1 MKASKPLFAV
11 QAVLTA
17 LLVLSASI
25 AVPILCR
32 PFYYAHI
39 PSIQA
44 FTGGTVEEIRLIY
57 DQVMDYCLGLRPDFA
72 AGVLPFSESGASHFA
87 DVRVLFQLDLAVA
100 AISLV
105 LLILVFFVSRRTK
118 RCAALVCGR
127 GPGFWA

>member
-44 FTGGTVEEIRLIY
+44 FTGGTVEEIRQIIGADSLSY
-57 DQVMDYCLGLRPDFA
+57 LSTGRLREMAGGL
-72 AGVLPFSESGASHFA
+72 S
-87 DVRVLFQLDLAVA
+87 
-100 AISLV
+100 I
-105 LLILVFFVSRRTK
+105 
-118 RCAALVCGR
+118 CAACFDGNYPVEPPSEDIR
-127 GPGFWA
+127 GSYER

>member
-44 FTGGTVEEIRLIY
+44 FTGVRW
-57 DQVMDYCLGLRPDFA
+57 RR
-72 AGVLPFSESGASHFA
+72 SASSTT
-87 DVRVLFQLDLAVA
+87 R
-100 AISLV
+100 
-105 LLILVFFVSRRTK
+105 
-118 RCAALVCGR
+118 
-127 GPGFWA
+127 